1 MSFRRR
7 LTVTVLLILVVPI
20 GAIAILLLRLSSESR
35 TGKADAR
42 LAGALTPVLNV
53 YRADLGLSRNLA
65 RELGRHRNLA
75 TAVAGGPGPA
85 LEADL
90 SRIVRKRGLARLE
103 VRSRDGTPIAA
114 AAVGDPVADA
124 AVDVRRGGSPYT
136 LIVSTTTASQFAAK
150 AGDVSGLPVVVAVN
164 GELVASPGVDS
175 SGLALAGDV
184 PRSQDISLPSDEFRV
199 RVVALPDAVAA
210 VRTGLLGPR
219 GATVLSSGQ
228 ALIGVLLAIC
238 VLAALALIVPL
249 LRDLQRLHERTAEEA
264 VTDELTG
271 LSNHRRFQQVIRKE
285 VERAKRF
292 DRPLSVVMVD
302 LDDFKQ
308 VNDTYGHLQGD
319 HVLRQVA
326 KMLTSESREV
336 DEPARYGGE
345 EFALVLPET
354 SAEGALEVA
363 ERIRSRLESTS
374 IALTDRD
381 VEITMKGSVGVAGT
395 PDIPLDVNTLV
406 KAADDALYRAKRAGK
421 NRIVR
426 AQRSMEGNR
435 LRT

>member
-1 MSFRRR
+1 
-7 LTVTVLLILVVPI
+7 
-20 GAIAILLLRLSSESR
+20 
-35 TGKADAR
+35 
-42 LAGALTPVLNV
+42 
-53 YRADLGLSRNLA
+53 
-65 RELGRHRNLA
+65 
-75 TAVAGGPGPA
+75 VA
-85 LEADL
+85 
-90 SRIVRKRGLARLE
+90 
-103 VRSRDGTPIAA
+103 
-114 AAVGDPVADA
+114 
-124 AVDVRRGGSPYT
+124 
-136 LIVSTTTASQFAAK
+136 
-150 AGDVSGLPVVVAVN
+150 
-164 GELVASPGVDS
+164 
-175 SGLALAGDV
+175 
-184 PRSQDISLPSDEFRV
+184 
-199 RVVALPDAVAA
+199 
-210 VRTGLLGPR
+210 
-219 GATVLSSGQ
+219 
-228 ALIGVLLAIC
+228 LLAIC

-264 VTDELTG
+264 VTDGLTG

-292 DRPLSVVMVD
+292 DRPLSMLMID

-326 KMLTSESREV
+326 TMLTSESREV

-354 SAEGALEVA
+354 GVEGALEVA

-381 VEITMKGSVGVAGT
+381 VEFTMKGSVGVAGT
-395 PDIPLDVNTLV
+395 PDVPLDVKTLV
-406 KAADDALYRAKRAGK
+406 KAADDALYRAKWAGK

-426 AQRSMEGNR
+426 AQRSTEGDR